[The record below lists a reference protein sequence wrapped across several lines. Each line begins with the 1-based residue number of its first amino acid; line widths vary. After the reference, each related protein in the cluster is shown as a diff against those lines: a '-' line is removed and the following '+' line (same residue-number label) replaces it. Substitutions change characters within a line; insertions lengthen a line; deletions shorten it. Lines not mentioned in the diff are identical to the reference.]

1 MNTKFIA
8 MLLLVVFSSCVD
20 DGDYDIPIPKEGQD
34 ITIPTNQLTTF
45 KALYGKY
52 AQAVAN
58 DKLIAIIDEDEELY
72 IEGYVVSS
80 DQAGNFFEELIIQN
94 KVDGSNPDD
103 DPRLG
108 IRLDI
113 NVGSLSDTYEF
124 GRKIYVKLSG
134 LTIGESNGVLTIA
147 KGEDQSLEQIQE
159 FEYRTIV
166 IRTPEVATITP
177 KIASLIELTDA
188 DENTLIQLDNMQIK
202 NSELALTY
210 AGEGIDEFDGFRT
223 LESCDTNLSILLQ
236 TSTFADFKSLQVP
249 QKKGS
254 ITGVFTRDF
263 GDDFNVLVINS
274 VTDVDFTDDNRCDPM
289 QFSCGLADTVGMAN
303 LFYDNFQS
311 QTNNRLIT
319 GNGWTNYIEAGSE
332 GWEAYTATG
341 TNASLDRSARMQSAS
356 SGDVSNV
363 AWLISPPINLDV
375 QDGETLRFK
384 TSNSF
389 ADSSDMQVLYA
400 SNWDGTE
407 ANVSNATWS
416 ILSDAYIVKDT
427 DYFGSWFNSGN
438 VDLSCLTGTIHI
450 AFKYIG
456 SGNPTFDGTYE
467 LDEVR
472 IDYVP

>member
-1 MNTKFIA
+1 MRAKSIILG
-8 MLLLVVFSSCVD
+8 MLIVFSSCIE
-20 DGDYDIPIPKEGQD
+20 DGDYDIPKPKEAEN
-34 ITIPTNQLTTF
+34 IVIPENKVITF
-45 KALYGKY
+45 KAIYERY
-52 AQAVAN
+52 AQAVAK
-58 DKLIAIIDEDEELY
+58 DRHIAIIGKDEDLY

-80 DQAGNFFEELIIQN
+80 DQSGNFFEELIIQN
-94 KVDGSNPDD
+94 KTDANNPDE

-124 GRKIYVKLSG
+124 GRKVYVKLGG
-134 LTIGESNGVLTIA
+134 LSIGESNGVLTLG

-159 FEYRTIV
+159 FEYRNIV
-166 IRTPEVATITP
+166 IRTSEVATITP
-177 KIASLIELTDA
+177 KIVSLLELTET
-188 DENTLIQLDNMQIK
+188 DENTLIQLNNMQVK
-202 NSELALTY
+202 RSELPLTY
-210 AGEGIDEFDGFRT
+210 AGEGIDEYDGFRT
-223 LESCDTNLSILLQ
+223 LVNCDTNLSILLQ

-249 QKKGS
+249 QKRGS

-274 VTDVDFTDDNRCDPM
+274 VTDIQFTDEVRCDPL
-289 QFSCGLADTVGMAN
+289 QFSCGLADSVGAGN

-319 GNGWTNYIEAGSE
+319 GNGWTNYIEAGSK

-356 SGDVSNV
+356 SGDISNI
-363 AWLISPPINLDV
+363 AWLITPAIDLDN

-384 TSNSF
+384 TSSSF
-389 ADSSDMQVLYA
+389 ADSSDMQVLY
-400 SNWDGTE
+400 SDNWDGTE
-407 ANVSNATWS
+407 DNVIQATWH
-416 ILSDAYIVKDT
+416 ILSDAYIIKNS
-427 DYFGSWFNSGN
+427 DYFGAWFNSGN

-467 LDEVR
+467 LDEVS
-472 IDYVP
+472 IDYGL

>member
-1 MNTKFIA
+1 MKTKVIA
-8 MLLLVVFSSCVD
+8 LLLLVVVSSCVD
-20 DGDYDIPIPKEGQD
+20 EGDYGIPIPEDGQNFV
-34 ITIPTNQLTTF
+34 IPENKLITF
-45 KALYGKY
+45 KALYGRY

-58 DKLIAIIDEDEELY
+58 DKLIAIINEDEDLY

-94 KVDGSNPDD
+94 KVDDSNPDE

-124 GRKIYVKLSG
+124 GRKVYVKLSG

-159 FEYRTIV
+159 FEYRKIV

-177 KIASLIELTDA
+177 KVASLIELTDA
-188 DENTLIQLDNMQIK
+188 DENTLIQLGNMQIR
-202 NSELALTY
+202 NSELPLTY

-236 TSTFADFKSLQVP
+236 TSTFSDFKSLQVP
-249 QKKGS
+249 QNKGS
-254 ITGVFTRDF
+254 IKGVFTRDF

-274 VTDVDFTDDNRCDPM
+274 VTDVQFTDENRCDPL
-289 QFSCGLADTVGMAN
+289 QFSCGLANVVGAGN
-303 LFYDNFQS
+303 LFYENFQS
-311 QTNNRLIT
+311 QVNNRLVT

-332 GWEAYTATG
+332 GWEAYVATG

-356 SGDVSNV
+356 SGDVSNI
-363 AWLISPPINLDV
+363 AWLITPAINLDV
-375 QDGETLRFK
+375 QNGETLRFK
-384 TSNSF
+384 TSSSF
-389 ADSSDMQVLYA
+389 ADSSDMQVLYSA
-400 SNWDGTE
+400 DWDGSE
-407 ANVSNATWS
+407 ANVTNANWS
-416 ILSDAYIVKDT
+416 ILSDAYIIKDT

-467 LDEVR
+467 LDEVS